1 MLSQVLPILFLFSIC
16 IITQLNGCFVKSK
29 DDLMKLKEFENFLE
43 SREFEEFKEKISF
56 KLNYFVRKMKV
67 KKFEEISEKLD
78 DYKRGRN
85 GPKYK

>member
-1 MLSQVLPILFLFSIC
+1 M
-16 IITQLNGCFVKSK
+16 KSK
-29 DDLMKLKEFENFLE
+29 DDLVKLKECENFLE
-43 SREFEEFKEKISF
+43 SREFEDFKEKISF